1 MRPDPT
7 ARPGH
12 RPGRMRRSVWL
23 GMALLLV
30 WSLVRPA
37 LAHDFRPAVLSL
49 SEIPRAELGD
59 DARADSSDV
68 EVAGSG
74 VYRMKWTPPRSARAA
89 ENRVAPIFP
98 THCKVGPAK
107 LDCGKQGLTGTLAF
121 SGLAGSN
128 VEVVVQIKRADGS
141 ARTEVLSGDRPEL
154 EVGDAAFGRGTATAQ
169 LAIAYIAIGVEHIL
183 VGFDHLLFVLGLI
196 LVVGFTRDLLWTI
209 TAFTIAHSI
218 TLACSVLGLITLPSA
233 PVETTIALSILLV
246 AGEALHDRPTLTR
259 TSPWLV
265 SFGFGLIHGFGF
277 SGALQEIGMPDGQ
290 VPLAL
295 LCFNVGVEIGQLSV
309 VAVLFMLYWA
319 IERYRDSTPVR
330 AAQVRKSRVV
340 LIYAMGAIA
349 AYWTLDRLVGLIA
362 Q

>member
-1 MRPDPT
+1 MRPEL
-7 ARPGH
+7 
-12 RPGRMRRSVWL
+12 RRRWMVWIGL
-23 GMALLLV
+23 ALLLV
-30 WSLVRPA
+30 WGAARPA

-49 SEIPRAELGD
+49 SEIPASELDEAERETD
-59 DARADSSDV
+59 EPSAV
-68 EVAGSG
+68 EGSG

-89 ENRVAPIFP
+89 EEKVAPVFP
-98 THCKVGPAK
+98 PHCKVGPAK
-107 LDCGKQGLTGTLAF
+107 LDCGEQGLSGSLAF
-121 SGLAGSN
+121 AGLAGSN
-128 VEVVVQIKRADGS
+128 VEVVVQIERADGS

-154 EVGDAAFGRGTATAQ
+154 ELGDETFGGGSATAQ
-169 LAIAYIAIGVEHIL
+169 LAFAYTAIGVEHIL
-183 VGFDHLLFVLGLI
+183 IGFDHLLFVLGLI

-246 AGEALHDRPTLTR
+246 AAEALHDRPTLTR

-277 SGALQEIGMPDGQ
+277 SGALQEIGMPEGQ

-295 LCFNVGVEIGQLSV
+295 LCFNVGVELGQLSV
-309 VAVLFMLYWA
+309 VAVLLLLYWG
-319 IERYRDSTPVR
+319 IDRYRRSSEAR
-330 AAQVRKSRVV
+330 QSQVEKSRVA

-349 AYWTLDRLVGLIA
+349 AYWTLDRLVGLVS